1 MFARI
6 SSPSPRNVAM
16 TGILFGLLVSTA
28 TICHAD
34 VVTTY
39 TPGKVMPLSGCPT
52 KVDTSPTSKTYGATV
67 PDDQDAQSH
76 GGTNPEAPAD
86 DVCALVA
93 FDVPPIPK
101 GQEKTPGTKKYG
113 GYGALVVTFSSPI
126 DGASFFF
133 APNCAFTTNGVLNRG
148 NANGE
153 SVQVQLTSGNYK
165 LGATG
170 ATVPNT
176 APAATFGQ
184 FIVTFVYDKSANPS
198 PPSIVLG
205 AKKSFWQSKPSKGFT
220 PNYNGTD
227 NVDQVLAVPEPTF
240 WLPLSAV
247 LSFLMFA
254 RVRQKKG

>member
-1 MFARI
+1 MFARV
-6 SSPSPRNVAM
+6 SSPNSRNVAM
-16 TGILFGLLVSTA
+16 TGILVGLMISAA

-52 KVDTSPTSKTYGATV
+52 TV
-67 PDDQDAQSH
+67 PDDQDAKSH
-76 GGTNPEAPAD
+76 SGKNPEAPAD

-101 GQEKTPGTKKYG
+101 GQEKTGGSKGYG

-133 APNCAFTTNGVLNRG
+133 APNCEFTTNGVLNRG

-153 SVQVQLTSGNYK
+153 SVQVQLTSGNYQ
-165 LGATG
+165 LGTTG
-170 ATVPNT
+170 ATVPDT
-176 APAATFGQ
+176 APAAKFGQ
-184 FIVTFVYDKSANPS
+184 FIVTFMYDKPANPS

-205 AKKSFWQSKPSKGFT
+205 ADKSFWQSKPSNGFT
-220 PNYNGTD
+220 PKYAGTK
-227 NVDQVLAVPEPTF
+227 NVDQALAIPEPTF

-247 LSFLMFA
+247 FSLLMFA